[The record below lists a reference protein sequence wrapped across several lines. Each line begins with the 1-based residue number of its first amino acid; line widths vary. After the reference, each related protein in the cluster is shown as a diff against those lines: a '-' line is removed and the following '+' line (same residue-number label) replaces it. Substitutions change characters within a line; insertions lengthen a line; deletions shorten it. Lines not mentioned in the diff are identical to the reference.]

1 MGMSWNLNPTKY
13 DISLANGQWSRLSPW
28 PYGPICWPLPKT
40 TFSKTSVGC
49 VCKVASLASKTK
61 TSFASPAPAIDRR
74 CQRDEPRGQ
83 LRNPETQ
90 EPSWMIAGYSMII
103 IANHKQWTLIMP
115 NSNIFIYI
123 SYIYLELPYPKKRG
137 FCKISQFSEWK
148 PGFPLAASSAA
159 FDAGLLTGFYW
170 IFTNFYG
177 IFTGFRQVSKTSS
190 SSKSRFSVPKPLF
203 LGFRSKTWFLV
214 PQPTLFQEMEVI

>member
-1 MGMSWNLNPTKY
+1 MNP
-13 DISLANGQWSRLSPW
+13 SC
-28 PYGPICWPLPKT
+28 PIPI
-40 TFSKTSVGC
+40 FS
-49 VCKVASLASKTK
+49 
-61 TSFASPAPAIDRR
+61 
-74 CQRDEPRGQ
+74 
-83 LRNPETQ
+83 
-90 EPSWMIAGYSMII
+90 
-103 IANHKQWTLIMP
+103 
-115 NSNIFIYI
+115 YI
-123 SYIYLELPYPKKRG
+123 YIYLELPYPKKSG

-203 LGFRSKTWFLV
+203 LGFRSKTWFLSRNPLCFRRWKSYRYLYLSIYIYIHIINAPV
-214 PQPTLFQEMEVI
+214 LLANSPISPTDGPTDGPIPSPSV